1 MPERILELLE
11 NGSLTE
17 GQIAEKLQIS
27 LEELK
32 AGMDYLKQMG
42 FIKATFIN
50 PSSGGC
56 SGNCGSCGSSCNNS
70 SHSTATCTNTSLN
83 TSCQVISPSAY
94 TVWEVI

>member
-1 MPERILELLE
+1 MPEKILELLE

-17 GQIAEKLQIS
+17 GQIADKLQIS
-27 LEELK
+27 LDELK

-56 SGNCGSCGSSCNNS
+56 SGNCGSCGSSCGN
-70 SHSTATCTNTSLN
+70 HT
-83 TSCQVISPSAY
+83 ISPSAY